1 MNLTPWMI
9 AWATVTTAVLVLAF
23 YRLTLG
29 LHEDPGIYIDAN
41 EARQA
46 RSKAASDAR
55 ITKIEFYG
63 KALTALSALLI
74 LVTVVL
80 WIYGALTTGA
90 RLS

>member
-29 LHEDPGIYIDAN
+29 LHEDPGMYIDAN
-41 EARQA
+41 EAHQA
-46 RSKAASDAR
+46 EAKAASDAR
-55 ITKIEFYG
+55 ITKVEFYG
-63 KALTALSALLI
+63 KALTALSAFLI